1 MRCHMIAMFTSMCS
15 LLQHSFA
22 TQMGGSLPKR
32 QSCLAFTPYDLSP
45 GGGEK
50 YLLEFILTMQDLG
63 CDVELLTMAS
73 NHCKDH
79 DCISR
84 TADLLRVPV
93 RVHEVRLTFV
103 ELLDLDTYLRSKR
116 PDVYFEL
123 GNKKIPFNPN
133 PGKFGIYMCQFPFD
147 LDANVADSDLRKFS
161 TFDAVFV
168 NSEFTQ
174 TWYHEFIYRAHTK
187 MERLKLIWPNSVVV
201 HPAVESIQSATD
213 EYQSEPR
220 KPCAMLLG
228 RIFGGTQNKGHMEAV
243 AATTEIAKQIP
254 EFELH
259 IIGQQQPGHYE
270 YFEKLQGAARRAGHI
285 HFHVNAS
292 NEVLLNVSKKCFAQ
306 WHLTGIK
313 ATLDPSN
320 YEHFGISIVE
330 GMLAGMVPIVIR
342 VGGGAEIVRS
352 GLGRLV
358 SSVSELVDS
367 TVDVLKVM
375 GSDHSHYTSAV
386 KARAREFSRS
396 NFQMRVQQ
404 IIDDFSDAT
413 NFAKRKYTWCEV
425 LRYASLLSDNK
436 GSIVV
441 YIDHP
446 VINLRALIINA
457 IADTPRG
464 WKLYIYHKPHLSPF
478 LRYSLRED
486 LGKLELR
493 EVKVDSVHGLYQSV
507 WQESVGSAN
516 HILVVEFESIL
527 TRYDS
532 IKCPAA
538 HLTVLRP
545 LNSNHCNENAVQV
558 EETFCM
564 NQMSINN
571 IRGQAS
577 VQPSHKTE
585 LPDTPTGMCAVYVPR
600 CKRSRYIS
608 GWFLDSE
615 HGGPRS
621 EISLEQCV
629 ARNWGA
635 FCSSK
640 DALYKILKAPPFEE
654 KSRSILPW

>member
-1 MRCHMIAMFTSMCS
+1 MCS
-15 LLQHSFA
+15 LLLHSLA
-22 TQMGGSLPKR
+22 TPTDVSLLNR

-50 YLLEFILTMQDLG
+50 YLLEFILTMQNLG
-63 CDVELLTMAS
+63 CNVELLTMAS

-93 RVHEVRLTFV
+93 RVQEIRLTFV
-103 ELLDLDTYLRSKR
+103 ELLDLDTYIRRKR
-116 PDVYFEL
+116 PEVYFEL

-147 LDANVADSDLRKFS
+147 LDANVADNDLRKFS

-201 HPAVESIQSATD
+201 HPAVESIQSASDT
-213 EYQSEPR
+213 YVSEPR

-243 AATTEIAKQIP
+243 EATKEIAKQIP
-254 EFELH
+254 DFELH

-270 YFEKLQGAARRAGHI
+270 YFEKLQNAARTVGHI

-330 GMLAGMVPIVIR
+330 GMLAGMVPIVIG
-342 VGGGAEIVRS
+342 VGGGAEIVKS

-358 SSVSELVDS
+358 GSVSELVDS

-375 GSDHSHYTSAV
+375 GSDQSRYSSAV

-396 NFQMRVQQ
+396 KFQTRVRH
-404 IIDDFSDAT
+404 IIDDFSDPT
-413 NFAKRKYTWCEV
+413 KFAERKYTWCEV
-425 LRYASLLSDNK
+425 FKHASLLSGSA

-441 YIDHP
+441 FIDHP
-446 VINLRALIINA
+446 VVNLSALINKA
-457 IADTPRG
+457 IADMPLG

-478 LRYSLRED
+478 LRYTLRED
-486 LGKLELR
+486 LGELELR
-493 EVKVDSVHGLYQSV
+493 EVKTDSVHGHYQSM
-507 WQESVGSAN
+507 WQEYIGTAN
-516 HILVVEFESIL
+516 HVLVVEFESIF
-527 TRYDS
+527 TRHDS
-532 IKCPAA
+532 ISCPAA
-538 HLTVLRP
+538 HATVLRP
-545 LNSNHCNENAVQV
+545 LNSIFCNANAVEV
-558 EETFCM
+558 EGTFCFNELSIDDIRSHGNLM
-564 NQMSINN
+564 KSLTKTKPSDMS
-571 IRGQAS
+571 
-577 VQPSHKTE
+577 
-585 LPDTPTGMCAVYVPR
+585 TGICAVYVPQ
-600 CKRSRYIS
+600 CKRSRYIN

-615 HGGPRS
+615 HGGPKS
-621 EISLEQCV
+621 DLTLEQCV

-654 KSRSILPW
+654 QPRSLLSW